1 MKAIM
6 MKKLLLAFTTSCL
19 LTGAAFAAAF
29 VGLRVQK
36 EGGELQLI
44 NNATKAGFTERGG
57 KNYWKV
63 TYIAEPGPYTLIG
76 TNPRCSVVTQSASFE
91 EGKSYELVL
100 TKDCRIESL
109 TF

>member
-1 MKAIM
+1 MM
-6 MKKLLLAFTTSCL
+6 MKTLLLAFTVSFL
-19 LTGAAFAAAF
+19 LTGAAFASAF

-44 NNATKAGFTERGG
+44 NNATKAGFIERGG

-63 TYIAEPGPYTLIG
+63 AYVAEPGTYTLTG
-76 TNPRCSVVTQSASFE
+76 TNPGCPVLTQSVSFE

-100 TKDCRIESL
+100 TKDCRIENSTL
-109 TF
+109 